1 METQRY
7 PTRRL
12 LLGSLFLSAA
22 ALYSYQAQAATTQLP
37 IPSGVALKSWQDNG
51 ADGKYLL
58 QMLEGK
64 APKAGKAIT
73 GTVVSDTDCD
83 ADAQGLSHCHN
94 AIELADGSKITVIDT
109 HEMHRNR
116 CLGAGDKIS
125 LTSVDKGW
133 VMGTLFKK

>member
-1 METQRY
+1 MKTQHY

-12 LLGSLFLSAA
+12 LLGSLILSAA
-22 ALYSYQAQAATTQLP
+22 ALYSYQAQAAGQLP
-37 IPSGVALKSWQDNG
+37 IPNGVAMTTWHENG

-64 APKAGKAIT
+64 TPKAGKAIV
-73 GTVVSDTDCD
+73 GTVVSDTDCE
-83 ADAQGLSHCHN
+83 ADAEGLSHCHN
-94 AIELADGSKITVIDT
+94 AIKLADGSKITVIDT

-116 CLGAGDKIS
+116 CLGDGDKIS
-125 LTSVDKGW
+125 LTTVDKGW